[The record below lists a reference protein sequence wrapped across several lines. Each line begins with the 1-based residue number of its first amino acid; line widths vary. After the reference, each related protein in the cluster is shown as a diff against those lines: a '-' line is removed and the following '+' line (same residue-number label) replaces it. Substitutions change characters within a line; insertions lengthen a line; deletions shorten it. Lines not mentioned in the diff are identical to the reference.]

1 MLNYIMIYFVLLRY
15 TIYVKLCAYIYIYT
29 YINLCTHKVI
39 MYAWIILIIGTQ
51 KISVFWL
58 RGKLSCVER
67 LWPSR
72 PKNAGAEGAKS

>member
-1 MLNYIMIYFVLLRY
+1 
-15 TIYVKLCAYIYIYT
+15 
-29 YINLCTHKVI
+29 